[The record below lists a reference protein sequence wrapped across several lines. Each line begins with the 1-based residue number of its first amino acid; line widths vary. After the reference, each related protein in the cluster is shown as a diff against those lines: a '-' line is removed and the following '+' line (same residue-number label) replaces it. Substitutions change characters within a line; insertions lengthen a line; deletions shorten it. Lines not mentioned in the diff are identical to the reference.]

1 MAKRSSI
8 EKQKRR
14 ERLVKLKW
22 DKRQE
27 LKQRAANL
35 NLTEEEREAAR
46 IALNK
51 MPRNSSPVRLRNR
64 CQLTGRCRGYYRKFK
79 VSRLCLRELG
89 LMGMIPGLTKA
100 SW

>member
-14 ERLVKLKW
+14 ERLVQLKW
-22 DKRQE
+22 DKRQA
-27 LKQRAANL
+27 LKKKAGDMNIS
-35 NLTEEEREAAR
+35 EEERHDAR

-51 MPRNSSPVRLRNR
+51 MPRNSSKVRLHNR
-64 CQLTGRCRGYYRKFK
+64 CQLTGRVRGYLRKFK
-79 VSRLCLRELG
+79 LSRLCFREMALS
-89 LMGMIPGLTKA
+89 GMIPGVTKA

>member
-1 MAKRSSI
+1 MAKKSSV

-14 ERLVKLKW
+14 ENLVKLKW

-27 LKQRAANL
+27 LKKKIYDIHIS
-35 NLTEEEREAAR
+35 EEEREQAR

-51 MPRNSSPVRLRNR
+51 MPRDSSPIRLRNR
-64 CQLTGRCRGYYRKFK
+64 CQLTGRPRGYLRKFRM
-79 VSRLCLRELG
+79 SRLTFREMASIG
-89 LMGMIPGLTKA
+89 LIPGVTKA

>member
-1 MAKRSSI
+1 MAKKSSV

-14 ERLVKLKW
+14 ERIVKLKW

-27 LKQRAANL
+27 IKKRSLDL
-35 NLTEEEREAAR
+35 NATEEEREAAR

-51 MPRNSSPVRLRNR
+51 MPRDSAPTRLRNR
-64 CQLTGRCRGYYRKFK
+64 CQLTGRARGYLRKFK
-79 VSRLCLRELG
+79 LSRLSFREMALA
-89 LMGMIPGLTKA
+89 GMLPGVTKS

>member
-14 ERLVKLKW
+14 EKLVNLKW
-22 DKRQE
+22 TKRQD
-27 LKQRAANL
+27 LRNKSYDL
-35 NLTEEEREAAR
+35 NLSEEERQAAR

-51 MPRNSSPVRLRNR
+51 MPRDSSPIRLRNR
-64 CQLTGRCRGYYRKFK
+64 CQMTGRARGYLRKFK
-79 VSRLCLRELG
+79 LSRLTFRELALHG
-89 LMGMIPGLTKA
+89 FIPGVTKA